1 MNGIVYGT
9 RPETILC
16 VRDRLSSKV
25 TNHVLLG
32 ICLEVQERR
41 GDWVRVETAGRGPGG
56 WVHSDDV
63 RDKPCL
69 KIFFVDVGQGDG
81 TIVESPF
88 GNLLIDGGP
97 SRGFHSFRRRLCRP
111 TIRSGHFWQRLW

>member
-1 MNGIVYGT
+1 MNGIVYGN
-9 RPETILC
+9 RPETILR

-32 ICLEVQERR
+32 TWLEVQERR
-41 GDWVRVETAGRGPGG
+41 GDWVRVETAGRGPSG

-63 RDKPCL
+63 RDKPYL

-81 TIVESPF
+81 TIVESPRITGTF
-88 GNLLIDGGP
+88 VWNM
-97 SRGFHSFRRRLCRP
+97 RNN
-111 TIRSGHFWQRLW
+111 